1 MDSGVGYAVWLQIRI
16 EIDRDLSIVVAG
28 VGSQIGKGYLFS
40 VASIKKN
47 LNISLARNLNTH
59 NMCPD
64 LYPRLIFF

>member
-40 VASIKKN
+40 VAFIKKN
-47 LNISLARNLNTH
+47 LNLSLARNLNT
-59 NMCPD
+59 
-64 LYPRLIFF
+64 